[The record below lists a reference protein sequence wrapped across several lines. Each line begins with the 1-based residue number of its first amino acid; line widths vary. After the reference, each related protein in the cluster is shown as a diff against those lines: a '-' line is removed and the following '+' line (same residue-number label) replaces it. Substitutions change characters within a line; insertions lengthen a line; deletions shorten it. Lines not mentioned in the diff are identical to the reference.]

1 MYKNLFTIIFA
12 LTVTF
17 SWAQVTNEGKP
28 ISWKLGVEGVN
39 PIQLPEFDLKKLQ
52 NEDEINDQR
61 DDIPWRFGYEHSVS
75 YGLDNAGVWETL
87 PSGDRIWLISFK
99 SEGAKTLN
107 FIFDKFYIPQGGKLY
122 FYNKER
128 TDLLGAYTH
137 TQNTDEK
144 VFGSWLVEGEEV
156 TIEYLEPKAHLGQG
170 DLNISQVVHGYRS
183 YTENESIQKAINDS
197 GDCNLDVD
205 CPIGD
210 DYEDLKNHLKKSV
223 AMTVVGGSGFCTGTL
238 INNTANNGAQYFL
251 TANHCL
257 GGGVGSWAFRFN
269 WTSPNPVCASFNNS
283 QNGTFN
289 QTASGAILRA
299 SNTKSDMALL
309 EITPNLPDAWDLVW
323 AGWDRSNTN
332 PDFEVGIHHPSGD
345 IMKICRDNDGATQGV
360 IGFNGDPSMQMWLVN
375 NWEDGVTEPGSSG
388 SALFDQNGRII
399 GQLAGGGAACS
410 GTSNN
415 GQSDFYGR
423 FATSWNF
430 GTTNSSR
437 LSNWLDPNNT
447 GQTTLDSFPAMELL
461 DTDVSVSVN
470 GLDEVCADSVSPEI
484 VLINAGN
491 NSITALNVDYAFNND
506 APITINWSGTLLP
519 GEIEILIVPEYSLQ
533 VEENEFTVDV
543 DLAGDENLN
552 NNQSITS
559 FEVAESVGNDIELSI
574 NFDNYPGETT
584 WEVTNSSGAVV
595 QSGGPY
601 GSGDNPFNQT
611 INLNNDDCY
620 TFTIFDEFGDGICCG
635 FGNGSYSLETN
646 TGEVI
651 ISGGDFESSE
661 SVNFNN
667 FITLSQDTFELNNSV
682 KLYPNPTNGTVY
694 ISNTSANQ
702 IDFRVFN
709 ITGKLITKGT
719 AGLNETTINLNQVN
733 AGIYLVKLTDA
744 ETKVTTTQKL
754 IVH

>member
-1 MYKNLFTIIFA
+1 MYKNLLTIIFA

-107 FIFDKFYIPQGGKLY
+107 FIFDQFYIPQGGKLY

-156 TIEYLEPKAHLGQG
+156 IIEYLEPKAHLGQG

-197 GDCNLDVD
+197 GACNLDVD

-223 AMTVVGGSGFCTGTL
+223 AMTVVGGNGFCSGTL
-238 INNTANNGAQYFL
+238 INNTSNNGAQYFL

-257 GGGVGSWAFRFN
+257 GGSVGSWAFRFN
-269 WTSPNPVCASFNNS
+269 WVSPNPICASFTNS

-289 QTASGAILRA
+289 QTASGATLRA
-299 SNTKSDMALL
+299 SNDKSDMALL
-309 EITPNLPDAWDLVW
+309 EITPNLPDFWDLVY
-323 AGWDRSNTN
+323 AGWDRSDVN

-345 IMKICRDNDGATQGV
+345 IMKVCRDDNGATKQV
-360 IGFNGDPSMQMWLVN
+360 SFFNNANADMWRVG
-375 NWEDGVTEPGSSG
+375 NWELGITEGGSSG

-399 GQLAGGGAACS
+399 GQLAGGSAACS
-410 GTSNN
+410 GTSDN
-415 GQSDFYGR
+415 GGFDIYGR
-423 FATSWNF
+423 FATSWDF
-430 GTTNSSR
+430 GNSASTR
-437 LSNWLDPNNT
+437 LSDWLDPNNT
-447 GQTTLDSFPAMELL
+447 GQTTLDPFPALEVADL
-461 DTDVSVSVN
+461 DLAVSVN
-470 GLDEVCADSVSPEI
+470 GLDDVCDNSVAPEI
-484 VLINAGN
+484 VLTNQGN
-491 NSITALNVDYAFNND
+491 NTVTSATIDYAFNQD
-506 APITINWSGTLLP
+506 APTTINWSGTLLS
-519 GEIEILIVPEYSLQ
+519 GESESIFVPEFTPQ
-533 VEENEFTVDV
+533 VESNSFTVDL
-543 DLAGDENLN
+543 DLTGDENLAN
-552 NNQSITS
+552 NNANIDFVIT
-559 FEVAESVGNDIELSI
+559 EGIEATSVTLNITL
-574 NFDNYPGETT
+574 DNWPQETT
-584 WEVTNSSGAVV
+584 WEITDSSGALVDN
-595 QSGGPY
+595 GGPY
-601 GSGDNPFNQT
+601 ASLDNPVTET
-611 INLNNDDCY
+611 IQLEEDCY
-620 TFTIFDEFGDGICCG
+620 TFTLFDSAEDGICCG

-667 FITLSQDTFELNNSV
+667 FITLIQDTFELNNSV